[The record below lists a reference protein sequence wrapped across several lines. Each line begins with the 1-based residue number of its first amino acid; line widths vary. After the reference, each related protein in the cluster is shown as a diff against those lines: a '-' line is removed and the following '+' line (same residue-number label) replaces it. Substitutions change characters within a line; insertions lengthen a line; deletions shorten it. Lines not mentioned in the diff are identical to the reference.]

1 MTEDLKAQI
10 DVCKKY
16 EIEPLIMIK
25 TAEEGKKFLLT
36 QNEFLHRM
44 TQNKTK
50 YSKSRRRHITK
61 NKKVNKRMLVRTI
74 KEKKYQKIYH
84 NSSEPFFRWTPVSE
98 C

>member
-36 QNEFLHRM
+36 QNEFLHR
-44 TQNKTK
+44 
-50 YSKSRRRHITK
+50 IT
-61 NKKVNKRMLVRTI
+61 
-74 KEKKYQKIYH
+74 
-84 NSSEPFFRWTPVSE
+84 
-98 C
+98 